1 MDLDYATLRER
12 MVTEQL
18 EARDIVDSRV
28 LEAMRKVP
36 RHLFV
41 PPELQHLAYHDG
53 PLPIGHDQTISQP
66 YIVALMTQCL
76 QLTGNETVL
85 EVGTG
90 SGYQTAVLCEL
101 CRQVFSLERDR
112 FLASRAANRLT
123 ELGYTNVEVYVG
135 DGSQGLADMAPF
147 DAILV
152 SAAAPSIPGPLR
164 TQLADGGRLVLPVGD
179 RTSQMLVRVWREGDS
194 WRIEDIAPVM
204 FVLLYGRYG
213 FRKGR

>member
-1 MDLDYATLRER
+1 
-12 MVTEQL
+12 
-18 EARDIVDSRV
+18 
-28 LEAMRKVP
+28 
-36 RHLFV
+36 
-41 PPELQHLAYHDG
+41 
-53 PLPIGHDQTISQP
+53 
-66 YIVALMTQCL
+66 MTQSL
-76 QLTGNETVL
+76 GLTGSETVL

-112 FLASRAANRLT
+112 FLANRAASRLT
-123 ELGYTNVEVYVG
+123 ELGFANVEVYVG
-135 DGSQGLADMAPF
+135 DGSQGLPDMAPF

-152 SAAAPSIPGPLR
+152 SAAAPAIPGPLR

-179 RTSQMLVRVWREGDS
+179 RTSQMLVRVWRDGDS

-213 FRKGR
+213 FHKER

>member
-1 MDLDYATLRER
+1 MDYTALRER
-12 MVTEQL
+12 MVAEQL

-66 YIVALMTQCL
+66 YIVALMTQSL
-76 QLTGNETVL
+76 QLKGDETVL

-101 CRQVFSLERDR
+101 CKQVYSLERDR
-112 FLASRAANRLT
+112 FLASRAATRLT
-123 ELGYTNVEVYVG
+123 DLGYTNVEVYVG

-164 TQLADGGRLVLPVGD
+164 TQLAEGGRLVLPVGD
-179 RTSQMLVRVWREGDS
+179 RTSQMLVRVRREGES
-194 WRIEDIAPVM
+194 WRIEDLAPVM

-213 FRKGR
+213 FRKER